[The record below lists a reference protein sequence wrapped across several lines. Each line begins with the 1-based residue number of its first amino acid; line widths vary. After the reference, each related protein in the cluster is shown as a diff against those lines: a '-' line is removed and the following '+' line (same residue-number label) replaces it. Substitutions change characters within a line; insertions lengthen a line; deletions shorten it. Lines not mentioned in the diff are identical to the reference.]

1 MDFFK
6 MMSKAKEMQSRMASM
21 QDELGDIEVTGV
33 SGAGMVSVVLSGKGA
48 VKSLKIDPSLMKPDE
63 VGIVEDLIV
72 AAHRD
77 AQEKQEAAVAAKMR
91 ELTAGLGLPE
101 GMKLPF

>member
-6 MMSKAKEMQSRMASM
+6 MMSKAKEMQTRMASM

-33 SGAGMVSVVLSGKGA
+33 SGAGMVEIVLSGKGA
-48 VKSLKIDPSLMKPDE
+48 VKSLRIDPSLMKPDE

-91 ELTAGLGLPE
+91 ELTSGLGLPE